1 MPVIHF
7 YTADGLQNM
16 QNTYD
21 SLMKAID
28 DNIAKLATLID
39 DNEAWRKLNIEN
51 TYLIID
57 SSKLRRQIEMLRGE
71 PIIMPDKR

>member
-7 YTADGLQNM
+7 NTVEGLQAM

-21 SLMKAID
+21 SLMKTID
-28 DNIAKLATLID
+28 DNIAKLDTLID
-39 DNEAWRKLNIEN
+39 DSEAWRKLNIEN

-57 SSKLRRQIEMLRGE
+57 SSKLRRQIEMLKGE
-71 PIIMPDKR
+71 PIIMPDK

>member
-7 YTADGLQNM
+7 NTVEGLQAM

-21 SLMKAID
+21 SLMKTID
-28 DNIAKLATLID
+28 DNIAKLATMTD
-39 DNEAWRKLNIEN
+39 DSEAWRKLNIEN

-57 SSKLRRQIEMLRGE
+57 SSKLRRQIEMLKGE
-71 PIIMPDKR
+71 PIIMPDK